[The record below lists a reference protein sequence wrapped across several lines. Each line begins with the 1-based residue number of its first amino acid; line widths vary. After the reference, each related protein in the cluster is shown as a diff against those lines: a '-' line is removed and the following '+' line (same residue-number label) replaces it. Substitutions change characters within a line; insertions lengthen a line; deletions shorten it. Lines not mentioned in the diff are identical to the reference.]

1 MLTTTAFILC
11 AGLGTR
17 LRPMTLATPKPLL
30 PLWNRPLLA
39 HTLATLEAW
48 GVREVY
54 LNTHWLPEAVRSFIA
69 AYRGPLALH
78 ELPEPEIL
86 GTGGCLRNLAEHLHG
101 QPFWLV
107 NGDILFTVQ
116 PAALEEAFARS
127 GNFAAAWLEP
137 KRGPRTVEM
146 DYAGRIT
153 CYHSPTPAVEHTYT
167 FTGISLLSPEVLDF
181 LPQEKTT
188 STLIEAFE
196 AAMFKGRFVQGAVDK
211 AAYWNDAGTL
221 ERYLAAHRDARKLPA
236 LAAYCAGVEDAPAP
250 EVAAALAALRWE
262 ARETIVIPLGARGSR
277 RSFWRLVNAKRSA
290 IAIAYET
297 ESRPENGRYAACA
310 AALAKAG
317 VAVPRVL
324 ADNPG
329 LLILEDLGDTTLTPE
344 LVTEQAEA
352 EHRTEV
358 LETLFPHEHEHEH
371 GEGCSCHD
379 HHHEH
384 AHAPSPLVQA
394 MELLARFHAAEVG
407 DLPLE
412 PAFDS
417 ALYDWEC
424 GLYEQ
429 FVGPLP
435 PEAKREWEQVK
446 AKLLAEPTVLVHR
459 DFQSTNLLLH
469 KQRVYAI
476 DFQGM
481 RRGAALYDLASFLYD
496 PYVTWS
502 PEQQTEALTAY
513 AAASG
518 LDATALQARLP
529 FAAIQRLM
537 QAIGAYHRLASVG
550 QPRFLAFVPTAR
562 ERAATCAQ
570 AVGLEALARTLRGTP
585 EALSQ
590 GE

>member
-17 LRPMTLATPKPLL
+17 LRPMTLSTPKPLL

-54 LNTHWLPEAVRSFIA
+54 LNTHWLPEALRAFIA
-69 AYRGPLALH
+69 AYRGPLTLH

-86 GTGGCLRNLAEHLHG
+86 GTGGCLRNLAAHLHG

-181 LPQEKTT
+181 LPQEKAAC
-188 STLIEAFE
+188 TLIEAFE

-250 EVAAALAALRWE
+250 EVAAALAKLRWD

-277 RSFWRLVNAKRSA
+277 RTFWRLVGAKRSA

-297 ESRPENGRYAACA
+297 EGRPENGRYAACA

-324 ADNPG
+324 ADEPG
-329 LLILEDLGDTTLTPE
+329 LLLLEDLGDTTLTPE
-344 LVTEQAEA
+344 LVNEQAEA
-352 EHRTEV
+352 ERRAEAI
-358 LETLFPHEHEHEH
+358 EALFPHDHAHEH
-371 GEGCSCHD
+371 GEGCTCHEHEHD
-379 HHHEH
+379 HAHG
-384 AHAPSPLVQA
+384 HAPSPLVQA
-394 MELLARFHAAEVG
+394 MELLAHFHAADVG

-412 PAFDS
+412 PPFDG

-435 PEAKREWEQVK
+435 EAARREWEQVK
-446 AKLLAEPTVLVHR
+446 TTLLAEPAVLVHR

-469 KQRVYAI
+469 KQKVYAI

-502 PEQQTEALTAY
+502 PEQQAEAIAAY
-513 AAASG
+513 AHAAG
-518 LDATALQARLP
+518 QDPAALQARLP
-529 FAAIQRLM
+529 FAGVQRLM

-550 QPRFLAFVPTAR
+550 QPRFLAFVPAAR
-562 ERAATCAQ
+562 ERAAACAQ
-570 AVGLEALARTLRGTP
+570 AAGLPALAANLR
-585 EALSQ
+585 S
-590 GE
+590 

>member
-54 LNTHWLPEAVRSFIA
+54 LNTHWLPEALRAFIA
-69 AYRGPLALH
+69 AYRGPLTLH

-86 GTGGCLRNLAEHLHG
+86 GTGGCLRNLAAHLHG

-167 FTGISLLSPEVLDF
+167 FTGISLLSPEMLDF
-181 LPQEKTT
+181 LPQEKAAC
-188 STLIEAFE
+188 TLIEAFE

-236 LAAYCAGVEDAPAP
+236 LAAYCAGVEDDPAP
-250 EVAAALAALRWE
+250 EVAAALAKLRWD

-277 RSFWRLVNAKRSA
+277 RTFWRLVGPKRSA

-297 ESRPENGRYAACA
+297 EGRPENGRYAACA

-324 ADNPG
+324 ADEPG
-329 LLILEDLGDTTLTPE
+329 LLLLEDLGDTTLTPE
-344 LVTEQAEA
+344 LVRAQAEA
-352 EHRTEV
+352 ERRAEAI
-358 LETLFPHEHEHEH
+358 EALFPHDHAHEH
-371 GEGCSCHD
+371 GEGCSCH
-379 HHHEH
+379 EH
-384 AHAPSPLVQA
+384 AHDHAHGHAPSPLVQA
-394 MELLARFHAAEVG
+394 MELLARFHAADVG

-412 PAFDS
+412 PPFDG
-417 ALYDWEC
+417 ALYDWER

-435 PEAKREWEQVK
+435 EAARREWEQVK
-446 AKLLAEPTVLVHR
+446 ATLLAEPAVLVHR

-469 KQRVYAI
+469 KQKVYAI

-502 PEQQTEALTAY
+502 PEQQAEAIAAY
-513 AAASG
+513 AHAAG
-518 LDATALQARLP
+518 QAPAALQARLP
-529 FAAIQRLM
+529 FAGVQRLM

-550 QPRFLAFVPTAR
+550 QPRFLAFVPAAR
-562 ERAATCAQ
+562 ERAAACAQ
-570 AVGLEALARTLRGTP
+570 AAGLPALAEALR
-585 EALSQ
+585 S
-590 GE
+590 